1 MDNYYLQVVKSSE
14 KPKWPRPEEELE
26 ISSQNLGG
34 GYTQYWAYEEGVGRD
49 NLSPAELLANEHST
63 NKPAILIDAT
73 DERNPDTR
81 KEHYLTLVVTKD
93 GHAWGK
99 TESSLANLEDN
110 VNTLLDFAKEH
121 FNINVEHFM
130 TTSNVPE
137 EVEKKLDE
145 IENQNDS
152 EEDWKEGN
160 GKEVSPVPERYGAST
175 GKEVGFSDSDDP
187 WQGIKKVGSNKPS
200 GLPVNPS
207 FPKGSIGV
215 GTFKP
220 SDKGSS
226 KFWMLIPVV
235 VILLVFG
242 GTLLFKGQGL
252 SRIKSLNLGGV
263 FSSPTP
269 TPAPLPTPTPT
280 PTPEVKR
287 EEVKVR
293 VLNGTTKAGAAATLK
308 EQLVKKG
315 WDVIKTGNAKNQKL
329 EQTTVSV
336 KKDLKQVLETM
347 VEDLKEDFEATTG
360 ADLDEKDTVD
370 VEVAIG
376 KK

>member
-1 MDNYYLQVVKSSE
+1 MNNYYLQVVKSGE

-26 ISSQNLGG
+26 INSQNLEG
-34 GYTQYWAYEEGVGRD
+34 GYTQYWAYEDGVGSD
-49 NLSPAELLANEHST
+49 NLPPAELLANDHPAD
-63 NKPAILIDAT
+63 KPAILIDASH
-73 DERNPDTR
+73 EKNPDSS
-81 KEHYLTLVVTKD
+81 KEHYLTLVVVKN

-99 TESSLANLEDN
+99 TESSLTNLEDN

-121 FNINVEHFM
+121 FNINIKYFM

-152 EEDWKEGN
+152 ERPR
-160 GKEVSPVPERYGAST
+160 EVQESDVFEAP
-175 GKEVGFSDSDDP
+175 SDSEPDP
-187 WQGIKKVGSNKPS
+187 WREIKKVGSSKPG
-200 GLPVNPS
+200 GLPINPS

-235 VILLVFG
+235 IILLVFG
-242 GTLLFKGQGL
+242 GTVFLKDKALNKIKGVSTL
-252 SRIKSLNLGGV
+252 ANV

-269 TPAPLPTPTPT
+269 TPVLPTPTPT
-280 PTPEVKR
+280 PTQTPEVKR
-287 EEVKVR
+287 EEYKVR
-293 VLNGTTKAGAAATLK
+293 VLNGTTKSGAAKTLK
-308 EQLVKKG
+308 EDLEGKG
-315 WDVIKTGNAKNQKL
+315 WEVIKVGNAKNQKL

-336 KKDLKQVLETM
+336 KEGLQQALQTM
-347 VEDLKEDFEATTG
+347 VEDLKADFQATSGAELDSEDTA
-360 ADLDEKDTVD
+360 D
-370 VEVAIG
+370 VEVVIG
-376 KK
+376 RK